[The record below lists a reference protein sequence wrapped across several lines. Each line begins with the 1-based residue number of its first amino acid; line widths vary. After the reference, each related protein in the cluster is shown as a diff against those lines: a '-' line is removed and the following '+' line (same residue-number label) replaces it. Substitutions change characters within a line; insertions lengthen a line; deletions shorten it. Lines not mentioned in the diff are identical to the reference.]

1 MAVSSKIEHT
11 SVLVIGAG
19 PSGAIASALIKQQG
33 LDVVVLEKS
42 HFPRFSI
49 GESLLPQSMEFVE
62 QAGMLEAV
70 RKEGFQY
77 KDGAAFHL
85 KDNYTTFDFQ
95 DKFSPGH
102 GTTFQVPRGR
112 FDHILANE
120 AARQGVDV
128 RYGYE
133 ITGIKFLADHVEL
146 DYQTDKGE
154 RNSITADFVLDASGF
169 GRVLPRLLD
178 LESPSSLPVRTSLFT
193 HVTDNISSEK
203 FDRNKILITVHPEHK
218 DIWYW
223 TIPFSNGNSSIGVV
237 AEPHLMEH
245 VQGDNKTKLQEFIHQ
260 APNLREILGNADYFT
275 DVGKLIGYSADVKS
289 LYGDRFALLGNAG
302 EFLDPVFS
310 SGVTIAM
317 KSASL
322 AAPLVVRQLKGDSVD
337 WENEY
342 SVALRK
348 GVDTFRTFV
357 NAWYDGRFQDII
369 FHPEQHTEVRR
380 MISSILAGYAWDT
393 NNPYVADSQRRVNT
407 LAEHCKAA

>member
-1 MAVSSKIEHT
+1 MAVSSNIEHT
-11 SVLVIGAG
+11 PVLVIGAG

-70 RKEGFQY
+70 RKEKFQY

-85 KDNYTTFDFQ
+85 NGKYTMFDFQ

-112 FDHILANE
+112 FDHVLANE

-133 ITGIKFLADHVEL
+133 ITSIDFQAEHVL
-146 DYQTDKGE
+146 LNYKKDTGE
-154 RNSITADFVLDASGF
+154 NNSITADFVLDASGF

-178 LESPSSLPVRTSLFT
+178 LESPSSLSVRQSLFT
-193 HVTDNISSEK
+193 HVTDNITSEK
-203 FDRNKILITVHPEHK
+203 FDRTKILITVHPKHK

-237 AEPHLMEH
+237 AEPHLMEQ
-245 VQGDNKTKLQEFIHQ
+245 VPGDNKAKLQEFIQQ
-260 APNLREILGNADYFT
+260 APNLGEILADAEYYT

-322 AAPLVVRQLKGDSVD
+322 AAPLVVRQLKGDTVD

-369 FHPEQHTEVRR
+369 FHPEQHADVRA
-380 MISSILAGYAWDT
+380 MISSILAGYAWDA
-393 NNPYVADSQRRVNT
+393 NNPYVADSERRVNT

>member
-1 MAVSSKIEHT
+1 MAVSSNIKHT
-11 SVLVIGAG
+11 RVLVIGAG

-70 RKEGFQY
+70 RNEGFQY
-77 KDGAAFHL
+77 KDGAAFFL
-85 KDNYTTFDFQ
+85 DSSYTTFDFQ
-95 DKFSPGH
+95 EKFSPGH

-112 FDHILANE
+112 FDQVLANE

-133 ITGIKFLADHVEL
+133 ITRIEFLTEYVEL
-146 DYQTDKGE
+146 HYQTDTSDKGAI
-154 RNSITADFVLDASGF
+154 RADFVLDASGF
-169 GRVLPRLLD
+169 GRVLPKLLD
-178 LESPSSLPVRTSLFT
+178 LESPSSLSVRTSLFT
-193 HVTDNISSEK
+193 HVTDNINSEK
-203 FDRNKILITVHPEHK
+203 FDRNKILITVHPKYK

-237 AEPHLMEH
+237 GEPHLIDK
-245 VQGDNKTKLQEFIHQ
+245 VPGDNKAKLQEFIRQ
-260 APNLREILGNADYFT
+260 TPNLKEILGNADYVT
-275 DVGKLIGYSADVKS
+275 DVGKLMGYSADVKS

-322 AAPLVVRQLKGDSVD
+322 AAPLVVRQLKGEPVD
-337 WENEY
+337 WETEY
-342 SVALRK
+342 SIALRK

-369 FHPEQHTEVRR
+369 FHPEQHSEVRN

-393 NNPYVADSQRRVNT
+393 NNPYVAESERRINT